1 MTPFFEKLFS
11 LRRDEMKQ
19 AAPFLLLLVCLFSGV
34 TVVRNVAMSL
44 VVTDFGKDALPLMF
58 ALIGVFQLIG
68 SVFYASLSERLP
80 PGALYR
86 GLLVTLAL
94 FCLLCFGL
102 MLLKLKIASALLY
115 VGIFVL
121 LPVVAMHDGTHAGAY
136 LNAYEQKRLA
146 GFISAGIPLGAMLGG
161 AVLFLLLGAI
171 TPVWLL
177 LIMPLS
183 AGLTMGVV
191 GWVSARRTSLLK
203 PGAPQAR
210 KNPLRQMGEGV
221 KASAGVPLLRWL
233 AMGVFM
239 STLLQQFMVYF
250 YQGVIYP
257 EQFPHPADRA
267 AFFGKY
273 DLIMNLLAL
282 AFQLL
287 LASRLIS
294 RLGVGLSSLLHPVLY
309 LGAAGVLVASQGLWA
324 GIFAQAINQE
334 LRTYFRKPVDN
345 LLFNGLASR
354 FWGVAKAFLGG
365 VVQPVAILLSTL
377 MLVALRQ
384 GFGTD
389 WMNEVLKFLMVVVA
403 IAGVVLV
410 FPQWR
415 AYDKGVLG
423 LLKKRGLPTD
433 RMGEL
438 PPALVAA
445 QAEELL
451 KDDSHTNV
459 LLGLELLRQLK
470 RPEDIPKVAAILED
484 SENRAVAEACLE
496 TLGCFPGEEAAFA
509 PLFEALQRFEDHP
522 EMNALIAES
531 LQFLTPYDRPE
542 VVQEALKLLQNPDA
556 SAEELGAAARC
567 LMKSSHFSEAP
578 LLKNRALQILSGQ
591 DDSLKTQALDM
602 LALVG
607 ETDVR
612 SDALRFLDHPRRE
625 VRAAAVRTLAA
636 LFPAPDE
643 TLRAQLLGCLHDTQ
657 PPVRLEAL
665 GFAAHLAAQDEALL
679 RAMLPLLADQSPRV
693 CTQAQQFFA
702 GHLAAS
708 APVLKESLFL
718 QATPFALRQRAL
730 HLLLATAD
738 ESFKSELEQSA
749 LAALGRVL
757 RCQAVFQTV
766 QHDLKNSDMLHFL
779 CKTLTQVER
788 EHVLY
793 AVAVL
798 VALSDQTED
807 FFQRVSLGLFS
818 GHGQDRG
825 LALEAISQLHLKSLA
840 SPVLKVLEEMPLT
853 GERAAALHQQL
864 FGAPPEKG
872 QTLAEELSALDDVHL
887 RAAAWRLGH
896 AEAPTDPTL
905 KALLG

>member
-1 MTPFFEKLFS
+1 MITLFEKLFS

-44 VVTDFGKDALPLMF
+44 VVADFGKDALPLMF

-68 SVFYASLSERLP
+68 SVFYASLSERTS
-80 PGALYR
+80 PGVLYR
-86 GLLVTLAL
+86 GLLVSLAV

-115 VGIFVL
+115 VGVFVL
-121 LPVVAMHDGTHAGAY
+121 LPVVAMHDGTHLGAY

-161 AVLFLLLGAI
+161 AVLFLLLGVVA
-171 TPVWLL
+171 PVWLL

-183 AGLTMGVV
+183 AGLTMAVV
-191 GWVSARRTSLLK
+191 GWVSRQRESLLK
-203 PGAPQAR
+203 PGAPVAR

-233 AMGVFM
+233 AAGVFL

-257 EQFPHPADRA
+257 QQFPHPADRA

-282 AFQLL
+282 SFQLL
-287 LASRLIS
+287 VASRLIS

-365 VVQPVAILLSTL
+365 VVQPVAIVLSTL
-377 MLVALRQ
+377 VLVALRQ

-403 IAGVVLV
+403 LAGVVLI

-415 AYDKGVLG
+415 AYDHGVLG

-445 QAEELL
+445 QAGELL

-470 RPEDIPKVAAILED
+470 RPEDIPKVAAILAD
-484 SENRAVAEACLE
+484 TENRAVAEACLE

-509 PLFEALQRFEDHP
+509 PLFEALQKFEGHP
-522 EMNALIAES
+522 EMNALVAES
-531 LQFLTPYDRPE
+531 LRFLAPYDRLE
-542 VVQEALKLLQNPDA
+542 VVQEALKLLHDPATPAD
-556 SAEELGAAARC
+556 ELGAAARC
-567 LMKSSHFSEAP
+567 LMQSSHFSETA
-578 LLKNRALQILSGQ
+578 LLKNRALEILSGE
-591 DDSLKTQALDM
+591 DSGLKTTALDM

-607 ETDVR
+607 ETDVQG
-612 SDALRFLDHPRRE
+612 AVLPFLDHPGRE

-636 LFPAPDE
+636 LFPAPE
-643 TLRAQLLGCLHDTQ
+643 EPLRQQLLARLHDTQ
-657 PPVRLEAL
+657 PPVRLEAVQ
-665 GFAAHLAAQDEALL
+665 FVAHLDTQTEAVL
-679 RAMLPLLADQSPRV
+679 RAVLPLLADQSPRLSAL
-693 CTQAQQFFA
+693 AQQFFA
-702 GHLAAS
+702 ARLALADT
-708 APVLKESLFL
+708 VLQEALFS
-718 QATPFALRQRAL
+718 QATPFALRQRVL
-730 HLLLATAD
+730 HLLLSHAD
-738 ESFKSELEQSA
+738 EAFNTTLEKSA
-749 LAALGRVL
+749 LSALGRVL
-757 RCQAVFQTV
+757 RCQATSGRV
-766 QHDLKNSDMLHFL
+766 QQELKNSDMLHFL
-779 CKTLTQVER
+779 QKAVSQVER
-788 EHVLY
+788 EHVLF
-793 AVAVL
+793 AVVVL
-798 VALSDQTED
+798 TALSGQSDD
-807 FFQRVSLGLFS
+807 FFQRVSLGLYS
-818 GHGQDRG
+818 GNKQDRG
-825 LALEAISQLHLKSLA
+825 LALEAVSQLRQKSLA
-840 SPVLKVLEEMPLT
+840 TPVLKVLEEMPLT
-853 GERAAALHQQL
+853 SERAAALHQQL
-864 FGAPPEKG
+864 FGAPLVMSK
-872 QTLAEELSALDDVHL
+872 TLAEDLSALDDVHL

-896 AEAPTDPTL
+896 TEAPTDPAL